1 MAYGEVGPY
10 QLLTLLAF
18 RCDHGSIC
26 LSDMA
31 PTLPFHTELKAPVSA
46 PAADVLMASCELW
59 SSQRG
64 RPASF
69 HRSDHPVQCAAQYL
83 LPGDSQVGVT

>member
-10 QLLTLLAF
+10 QLLTLFAF

-31 PTLPFHTELKAPVSA
+31 PTLPFHAELKAPVSA
-46 PAADVLMASCELW
+46 PAANVLMASCELW

-64 RPASF
+64 RLAASIGQIIPSIVLLSTF
-69 HRSDHPVQCAAQYL
+69 FPVTL
-83 LPGDSQVGVT
+83 RWV